1 MRLILWLLA
10 LFAAAVA
17 VALAAKYNTGHVLL
31 IMQPYRVELSLNI
44 FLIGLLAAFFV
55 FYLAVRLLVG
65 ILGFNRRH
73 RHKKAEYMLLTGI
86 KAYFEGNYARAK
98 KAASIALKLT
108 EHTTEI
114 AINAVI
120 AARSA
125 HKLKEFSQRD
135 KYLVTVKKEA
145 PDERILRLVT
155 QTDLQLSDGKHEEA
169 LNSLQDLYS
178 TGGLQQTAV
187 ILLELEAQQQAENW
201 DAVIELTTIL
211 EGRRHFNKTHV
222 KQLRHNAHF
231 ENIKKKST
239 DLQSLNRYWQSL
251 PIEEKRNSKIAIA
264 ATRAF
269 ITLGNCEAANR
280 VIEQSVD
287 AEWNSELITLYSQC
301 LDYHVNRQIECA
313 EVWLRAQ
320 PNNAYLLLTLGK
332 LCTHCEL
339 WGKAQNY
346 LEASLS
352 VEPGHAAHLALAQL
366 NEKLGKHELAI
377 DHYNKGLKFTLKQ
390 LN

>member
-17 VALAAKYNTGHVLL
+17 VALAAKYNNGHVLL

-55 FYLAVRLLVG
+55 FYMAVRLLAG
-65 ILGFNRRH
+65 IFGFSRRH

-108 EHTTEI
+108 EHTTEK
-114 AINAVI
+114 AINAVV

-125 HKLKEFSQRD
+125 HMLKEFSQRD
-135 KYLVTVKKEA
+135 EYLATAKKEA
-145 PDERILRLVT
+145 GNERVLRLVT
-155 QTDLQLSDGKHEEA
+155 QTELQLSDGKHEDA

-187 ILLELEAQQQAENW
+187 ILLELKAQQQAGNW
-201 DAVIELTTIL
+201 DAVIELTTVL

-231 ENIKKKST
+231 ENIKEKST
-239 DLQSLNRYWQSL
+239 DLHALNKYWQDL
-251 PIEEKRNSKIAIA
+251 PIEEKRNSEIAIA
-264 ATRAF
+264 ATRAY
-269 ITLGNCEAANR
+269 IALGNCEAANL
-280 VIEQSVD
+280 VIEQTVD
-287 AEWNSELITLYSQC
+287 AEWNAELITLYSQC
-301 LDYHVNRQIECA
+301 LNYHVSRQIECA
-313 EVWLRAQ
+313 EVWLRSQ